1 MQISGRVYSC
11 RQITGSYLLDIKY
24 QISKQMSSSYLLEK
38 EKFMGANKQKLYS
51 FRTDDELIEKL
62 NILAERHSRT
72 RNKEIEYALKQ
83 YVAACEQEEG
93 RTNTGKLSVS
103 KIG

>member
-1 MQISGRVYSC
+1 MAAFSCIQWIS
-11 RQITGSYLLDIKY
+11 TGNKIQQENVAVKWLSIK
-24 QISKQMSSSYLLEK
+24 K
-38 EKFMGANKQKLYS
+38 EKIMGEHKQKLYS

-93 RTNTGKLSVS
+93 KTNTGKLSVS

>member
-1 MQISGRVYSC
+1 
-11 RQITGSYLLDIKY
+11 
-24 QISKQMSSSYLLEK
+24 
-38 EKFMGANKQKLYS
+38 MGEHKQKLYS
-51 FRTDDELIEKL
+51 FRTNDEIIKKL
-62 NILAERHSRT
+62 NAIAEEHNRT

-93 RTNTGKLSVS
+93 RINTGKLSVS